1 MRRIQILSVFAILLL
16 IAASVFIYRNLL
28 NQQIESKTDELQ
40 KRVKI
45 CADRIESYYQDFVS
59 DVDFLIDVKNSNI
72 IFTEENTELIKR
84 VKRIYLKYDNLV
96 SSVRIYDITGNMII
110 INKDNYNYF
119 KITHITNSTARNI
132 VNTPRVIV
140 EGYRYKYTTPLKNEA
155 GDVFA
160 NISFG
165 LSIPNYIESEF
176 SNYYL
181 GKESW
186 QFLINSEGYLLKLK
200 YSEED
205 FSSDTIMNISSNSYI
220 VEEINNGFEG
230 VIRNTFRYHSRNY
243 NLLSVY
249 YPINFFKNRFG
260 IVFSIDER
268 AVFSTINKNI
278 LVFLVASILVLSIII
293 SIFIIIIRQL
303 TQSETRVRQSLQALD
318 KIVDNIK
325 VGMIVSDRNNHIQK
339 INSTATVMLGYE
351 NAFKKPG
358 MDVHSLLP
366 MQDTGWDDSRAAHS
380 QKIDIR
386 TLRGDNKTILLT
398 IVPVLLENEKF
409 FLNTFV
415 DITEIEDAVRAKEA
429 ATKAKSDFLTNISHE
444 IRTPM
449 NGIMGITD
457 LLADTDLNTDQRELI
472 KLIQDSAEVLLRI
485 INDILDFSKLEAGKM
500 KIEKLPFSL
509 RQILQS
515 LHEQF
520 SIPANSKNIRLNV
533 AIGENTPDN
542 LLGDPIR
549 LQQIFSNLLGNA
561 VKFTEK
567 GSIVISCVAETSD
580 RNNTKIRFSVADT
593 GVGIP
598 RESIKEIFNSFTQL
612 DSSISRRF
620 SGTGLGLAISKDLV
634 EMMGGE
640 IWVESPSGISSD
652 PSCPGSVFYFTAV
665 LGVLNDQ

>member
-1 MRRIQILSVFAILLL
+1 MRRIQILSVFVVLLL
-16 IAASVFIYRNLL
+16 IAASIYIYRNLID
-28 NQQIESKTDELQ
+28 QQIESKTDELQ

-84 VKRIYLKYDNLV
+84 VKRIYLKYDNLI

-110 INKDNYNYF
+110 INKDTYNYF
-119 KITHITNSTARNI
+119 KIIHITNSNSRNI
-132 VNTPRVIV
+132 IIKPRVIV
-140 EGYRYKYTTPLKNEA
+140 EGYKYKYTTPLKNEE
-155 GDVFA
+155 GNVFA

-176 SNYYL
+176 ANYYL

-186 QFLINSEGYLLKLK
+186 QFLVNSEGYLLKVK

-205 FSSDTIMNISSNSYI
+205 FSSDTIVNISSNSYI
-220 VEEINNGFEG
+220 VEEINEGFEG
-230 VIRNTFRYHSRNY
+230 VIRNNFRYHSRNY

-278 LVFLVASILVLSIII
+278 LVFLIAAILVLAIII
-293 SIFIIIIRQL
+293 SIFVIIIRQL

-325 VGMIVSDRNNHIQK
+325 VGMIVSDRNNTIQK
-339 INSTATVMLGYE
+339 INSTATAMLGYE
-351 NAFKKPG
+351 SSPEKQGKKL
-358 MDVHSLLP
+358 HSVLP
-366 MQDTGWDDSRAAHS
+366 VQKRGWDDSRAAHT
-380 QKIDIR
+380 QKIDIK
-386 TLRGDNKTILLT
+386 TLHSERKTILLT
-398 IVPVLLENEKF
+398 IVPIILENEKF

-457 LLADTDLNTDQRELI
+457 LLADTDLNNDQKELI

-500 KIEKLPFSL
+500 KIEKLPFSI
-509 RQILQS
+509 RQILQT

-520 SIPANSKNIRLNV
+520 SIQANAKSIKLDVGISDD
-533 AIGENTPDN
+533 TPEN

-561 VKFTEK
+561 IKFTDK
-567 GSIVISCVAETSD
+567 GSIRISCRPV
-580 RNNTKIRFSVADT
+580 TKEKSSSEICFSVADT

-598 RESIKEIFNSFTQL
+598 AESIHEIFKSFTQL

-634 EMMGGE
+634 EMMGGK
-640 IWVESPSGISSD
+640 IWVESPSGISSE
-652 PSCPGSVFYFTAV
+652 PACPGSVFYFTAMFQV
-665 LGVLNDQ
+665 L